1 MAHTKIGVSIFFFIS
16 NFLHSAPEHSHLELV
31 LLPQVGI
38 KEYLTD
44 SRQRN
49 TGLVTLKYVNMKNNL
64 FPARSWVN
72 KVGSWQLS
80 FRLMRLTGA
89 LTSRH
94 VTSRCVT
101 LLLSRSFALFP
112 SLSSLVDGRRVTV

>member
-1 MAHTKIGVSIFFFIS
+1 MS
-16 NFLHSAPEHSHLELV
+16 NGFPT
-31 LLPQVGI
+31 
-38 KEYLTD
+38 KEYRISYLKI
-44 SRQRN
+44 RQHEKQF
-49 TGLVTLKYVNMKNNL
+49 L
-64 FPARSWVN
+64 PARSWVN

-80 FRLMRLTGA
+80 FRLVRLTGA